1 MYTGRTV
8 SEEKKIYN
16 IIQTEP
22 PKISW
27 KDLFK
32 ISSIP
37 VFIASLC
44 CLSPIL
50 LLSFGLVTLSVAS
63 ELADIFY
70 GTYKWVFRG
79 VGLVALVVAFVF
91 YLRRTGVC
99 TLDDVKKRRN
109 EVLNKFILTITAG
122 VLGYIFFL
130 YVVVH
135 YLGVW
140 LSIWE

>member
-1 MYTGRTV
+1 MYTMRMI
-8 SEEKKIYN
+8 EEKHVYN
-16 IIQTEP
+16 IIRAEP
-22 PKISW
+22 AKISW

-32 ISSIP
+32 VSSIP

-50 LLSFGLVTLSVAS
+50 LLSFGLVTVSVAG

-70 GTYKWVFRG
+70 GTYKWVFRVVG
-79 VGLVALVVAFVF
+79 VVALIIAFIL

-109 EVLNKFILTITAG
+109 EVLNKFILTLLAG
-122 VLGYIFFL
+122 ILGYIVFL
-130 YVVVH
+130 YVIVH
-135 YLGVW
+135 YIGVW
-140 LSIWE
+140 LEVWK

>member
-1 MYTGRTV
+1 MNEASKKYT
-8 SEEKKIYN
+8 
-16 IIQTEP
+16 IIQAGP
-22 PKISW
+22 PKINW
-27 KDLFK
+27 KDIFK

-44 CLSPIL
+44 CLSPVL
-50 LLSFGLVTLSVAS
+50 LFSFGLVSLSVAS

-79 VGLVALVVAFVF
+79 VGVVALIVVFVF

-109 EVLNKFILTITAG
+109 EILNKAILVVTVG
-122 VLGYIFFL
+122 VLSYMFFL

-135 YLGVW
+135 YIGVW
-140 LSIWE
+140 LHVWK